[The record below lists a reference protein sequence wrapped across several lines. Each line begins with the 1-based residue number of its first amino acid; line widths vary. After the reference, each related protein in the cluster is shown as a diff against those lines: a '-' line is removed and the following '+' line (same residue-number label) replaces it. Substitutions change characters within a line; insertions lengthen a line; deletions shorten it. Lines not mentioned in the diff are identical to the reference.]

1 MGSGQKL
8 LWPEWL
14 LGGEQRVLWPGWL
27 VESAKHWERKKVPHL
42 RWSQAPPLPWLR
54 QGRRIKDVILMYDDH
69 VCEVKMWLFW
79 LFLKMKTQRS
89 ANVNVNVGRRFF
101 IDSSMVPHGAAG
113 FKCPGHLPQRHASG
127 PDVGDGLATSL
138 ANVGRCW
145 EVAKTCRALLLLL
158 YVI

>member
-1 MGSGQKL
+1 M
-8 LWPEWL
+8 
-14 LGGEQRVLWPGWL
+14 
-27 VESAKHWERKKVPHL
+27 
-42 RWSQAPPLPWLR
+42 
-54 QGRRIKDVILMYDDH
+54 ILIYYDH
-69 VCEVKMWLFW
+69 VWEVEMW
-79 LFLKMKTQRS
+79 LFLKIKTQRS
-89 ANVNVNVGRRFF
+89 PNVNVNVGRCCF

-113 FKCPGHLPQRHASG
+113 FKCPGHLPQRHAFG